1 MKADIV
7 FSYDV
12 SGKKRRGEIHRNTIG
27 IPIEPA
33 VLYRRSRFLCAV
45 KAIMISGEL
54 TGIKRGTG
62 FPDQVSVSS
71 FETAVSECP
80 CAFFPT
86 ISIPF
91 QTGFHAISFTVHA
104 RKSTGSDGVPLQ

>member
-27 IPIEPA
+27 IPIELA
-33 VLYRRSRFLCAV
+33 VLHRRSRFLCAV
-45 KAIMISGEL
+45 NGIMISGEL

-71 FETAVSECP
+71 FETAVSEMP
-80 CAFFPT
+80 VRILPHNLDSLPGGFFT
-86 ISIPF
+86 RWVCV
-91 QTGFHAISFTVHA
+91 QTRKASF
-104 RKSTGSDGVPLQ
+104 